1 MKPQSEFHSSNHYET
16 YAKAPQKKKNNRQT
30 YINRFN
36 ESRKT

>member
-16 YAKAPQKKKNNRQT
+16 YAKAPKKKKNRQT